1 MRKLTFLTIALILS
15 LSSLTAFAQKK
26 TFTETVNGV
35 SFKMIYVEGGTFT
48 MGDIND
54 NDNPAHKVSLSNYHI
69 GETEVTQSVWK
80 AVMGYNN
87 SIYKGDNLPVEN
99 ISWYEA
105 QEFCEKLSN
114 LTGKSYS
121 LPTEAQWE
129 YAAKGG
135 KHSRGYKFSGSNNHL
150 DVAWMGEEEELE
162 NTFPV
167 ATKKT
172 NELGVY
178 DMSGNVWEWCYDW
191 QDKYSKKTQTNPI
204 GILNGEFKVL
214 RGGSFL
220 LYGTFEAEI
229 SGSNTSRNCIRPVY
243 HSGYCGLRIALDSIS
258 KPKVIQSYHNISAY
272 SPNYQSFT
280 ENVNGFCFDMVYVEG
295 GTFTMGNKKEED
307 YNSDR
312 YPHEVTLSDYYIAQT
327 EVPQELWTAIMG
339 NNPSYFKDP
348 NHPVENV
355 SWYDAQEFCK
365 KLSQITGKN
374 YCLPTEAQWEYA
386 ARGGNRNSNICY
398 SYNYDYAWIIMNGVL
413 NYRIEHWESS
423 THPIAKLKANELGI
437 FDMIG
442 NVEEWCQDWYSTDIS
457 YSQKNPTGPSTGTD
471 KVTKGDF
478 HGSSASW
485 FDEDILSRRNN
496 WDNNPSST
504 RDYRGFRI
512 ALNTNQKL
520 HHTKSSMSERDG
532 YEWVSLKGESNLCGA
547 QVGGKVVVPAEY
559 SEVKYMPYYNGYFL
573 VGKGGYMGVYDCMGN
588 YLIPIDRCYSSI
600 LKTCSDGRY
609 YYRVCKNGKYG
620 ACNLKGTE
628 IVEPIYRD
636 LILYNGVFIY
646 RNDADW
652 LPLSIGLDN
661 NNEVIENPQLAQTSQ
676 INYDIALEQAKLEEA
691 FGKDVKVE
699 QVVTEDGRR
708 AFKIVF
714 ENQILFEFGKSAL
727 NAQAIKYIEQVAE
740 ALKKLPSTN
749 VIIKGYTDNV
759 GTLEANQRV
768 SNRRAK
774 VVSDR
779 LTLLGISA
787 SRLTSQGVP
796 LADYVASNETEE
808 GRALNRRV
816 EIVIEPME

>member
-48 MGDIND
+48 MGATPEQKKVLLPDFPSFLLEMLD
-54 NDNPAHKVSLSNYHI
+54 NALPTHNVRLDSYLI
-69 GETEVTQSVWK
+69 GETEVTQELWDAIMSTKCSELLDDENVDFK
-80 AVMGYNN
+80 IGEKYPMH
-87 SIYKGDNLPVEN
+87 SIT
-99 ISWYEA
+99 WYDA
-105 QEFCEKLSN
+105 IQFCEKLSQ
-114 LTGKSYS
+114 LTGRK
-121 LPTEAQWE
+121 
-129 YAAKGG
+129 
-135 KHSRGYKFSGSNNHL
+135 
-150 DVAWMGEEEELE
+150 
-162 NTFPV
+162 
-167 ATKKT
+167 
-172 NELGVY
+172 
-178 DMSGNVWEWCYDW
+178 
-191 QDKYSKKTQTNPI
+191 
-204 GILNGEFKVL
+204 
-214 RGGSFL
+214 
-220 LYGTFEAEI
+220 
-229 SGSNTSRNCIRPVY
+229 
-243 HSGYCGLRIALDSIS
+243 
-258 KPKVIQSYHNISAY
+258 
-272 SPNYQSFT
+272 
-280 ENVNGFCFDMVYVEG
+280 
-295 GTFTMGNKKEED
+295 
-307 YNSDR
+307 
-312 YPHEVTLSDYYIAQT
+312 
-327 EVPQELWTAIMG
+327 
-339 NNPSYFKDP
+339 
-348 NHPVENV
+348 
-355 SWYDAQEFCK
+355 
-365 KLSQITGKN
+365 

-386 ARGGNRNSNICY
+386 ARGGKY
-398 SYNYDYAWIIMNGVL
+398 SKKYVFSGATFNDLTAVAVFFSDGMQNVA
-413 NYRIEHWESS
+413 SKKS
-423 THPIAKLKANELGI
+423 NELGVY
-437 FDMIG
+437 DMSG
-442 NVEEWCQDWYSTDIS
+442 NVTEWCYDWYGK
-457 YSQKNPTGPSTGTD
+457 YSASNKKNPIGPSIGD
-471 KVTKGDF
+471 YKVIRGGGAFNMYPQTLLI
-478 HGSSASW
+478 AY
-485 FDEDILSRRNN
+485 
-496 WDNNPSST
+496 
-504 RDYRGFRI
+504 RDDYATPDSKSGETGFRI
-512 ALNTNQKL
+512 ALIPEDVNT
-520 HHTKSSMSERDG
+520 ERDG

-573 VGKGGYMGVYDCMGN
+573 VGKGGYMGVYDCIGN

-620 ACNLKGTE
+620 ACNLKGIE

-652 LPLSIGLDN
+652 LPLSIGIDN

-714 ENQILFEFGKSAL
+714 ENQILFEFGKSTL

-796 LADYVASNETEE
+796 LADYVASNDTEE

>member
-48 MGDIND
+48 MGRQNK
-54 NDNPAHKVSLSNYHI
+54 NPKLPNYDADAFDSDSISQQTLEDFYI
-69 GETEVTQSVWK
+69 GETEVTQELWE
-80 AVMGYNN
+80 AVMGNN
-87 SIYKGDNLPVEN
+87 PSAFNNPQYPIETITYYDCLVFIDKLNN
-99 ISWYEA
+99 ITNNKYG
-105 QEFCEKLSN
+105 FK
-114 LTGKSYS
+114 
-121 LPTEAQWE
+121 LPTEAEWE
-129 YAAKGG
+129 YAASGG
-135 KHSRGYKFSGSNNHL
+135 KYSKGYKYSGSNNIS
-150 DVAWMGEEEELE
+150 DVAWYYQKEYFYE
-162 NTFPV
+162 NGNASTHPV
-167 ATKKT
+167 KLKKP
-172 NELGVY
+172 NELGIF
-178 DMSGNVWEWCYDW
+178 DMTGNVAEWCGDSFDPQRLDIECKIIKGGGYVDFERC
-191 QDKYSKKTQTNPI
+191 
-204 GILNGEFKVL
+204 LKV
-214 RGGSFL
+214 RDFNRQ
-220 LYGTFEAEI
+220 EKWVH
-229 SGSNTSRNCIRPVY
+229 IR
-243 HSGYCGLRIALDSIS
+243 SLGLRLACDMIE
-258 KPKVIQSYHNISAY
+258 KPIQGFHPKNI
-272 SPNYQSFT
+272 PFKTFT
-280 ENVNGFCFDMVYVEG
+280 ENVNGVSFKMIAVEG
-295 GTFTMGNKKEED
+295 GSLLMNVLYD
-307 YNSDR
+307 SD
-312 YPHEVTLSDYYIAQT
+312 ELSKVTLSNYFIGET
-327 EVPQELWTAIMG
+327 EVTQELWEAIMG
-339 NNPSYFKDP
+339 KSDGEFKGKKR
-348 NHPVENV
+348 PVETIA
-355 SWYDAQEFCK
+355 WDEIQLFCER
-365 KLSQITGKN
+365 LRVLTGKN
-374 YCLPTEAQWEYA
+374 YCLPSGAQWEFA
-386 ARGGNRNSNICY
+386 ARGGKYSKGYKYSGSNNINDVAWCGE
-398 SYNYDYAWIIMNGVL
+398 SYDYG
-413 NYRIEHWESS
+413 R
-423 THPIAKLKANELGI
+423 THNVKLKKPNELGLY
-437 FDMIG
+437 DMSG
-442 NVEEWCQDWYSTDIS
+442 NVAEWYDEGFYDWNTHSHVNF
-457 YSQKNPTGPSTGTD
+457 NPICDNQTGTFMPARGGHYANENVD
-471 KVTKGDF
+471 CQVNSVDGTECTVC
-478 HGSSASW
+478 S
-485 FDEDILSRRNN
+485 I
-496 WDNNPSST
+496 
-504 RDYRGFRI
+504 YGFRLAI
-512 ALNTNQKL
+512 KIDNDGIN
-520 HHTKSSMSERDG
+520 SERDG
-532 YEWVSLKGESNLCGA
+532 YEWISLKGESNLCGA
-547 QVGGKVVVPAEY
+547 QAGGKVIVPAEY
-559 SEVKYMPYYNGYFL
+559 VNVKYMPYYGGYFL
-573 VGKGGYMGVYDCMGN
+573 VGDGNYCGIYDCAGN

-652 LPLSIGLDN
+652 LPLSIGIDN

-714 ENQILFEFGKSAL
+714 ENQILFEFGKSTL

-796 LADYVASNETEE
+796 LADYVASNDTEE

-816 EIVIEPME
+816 EIVIKPME

>member
-26 TFTETVNGV
+26 SFTETVNGV

-48 MGDIND
+48 MGNIKDSD
-54 NDNPAHKVSLSNYHI
+54 EPAHKVKLSNYHI
-69 GETEVTQSVWK
+69 GETEVTQELWS

-87 SIYKGDNLPVEN
+87 SKFKGNNLPVEN

-129 YAAKGG
+129 YAAEGG
-135 KHSRGYKFSGSNNHL
+135 KYSRGYKFSGSNYYL
-150 DVAWMGEEEELE
+150 DVAWMAEDYELE
-162 NTFPV
+162 NTFTV
-167 ATKKT
+167 AEKRP

-191 QDKYSKKTQTNPI
+191 YEKYSKKTQINPI
-204 GILNGEFKVL
+204 GNLDGEFKVL
-214 RGGSFL
+214 RGGCIL
-220 LYGTFEAEI
+220 LMGEFYSEI

-243 HSGYCGLRIALDSIS
+243 HSEYCGLRIALDSIS
-258 KPKVIQSYHNISAY
+258 KPKISQSYRKISNTT
-272 SPNYQSFT
+272 PNYQSFT
-280 ENVNGFCFDMVYVEG
+280 ENIKGVCFDMVYVKG
-295 GTFTMGNKKEED
+295 GTFTMGKIKEED
-307 YNSDR
+307 FDSDR

-327 EVPQELWTAIMG
+327 EVSQELWTAIMG

-355 SWYDAQEFCK
+355 SWYDAHEFCD
-365 KLSQITGKN
+365 KLSQLTGRK
-374 YCLPTEAQWEYA
+374 YSLPTEAQWEYA
-386 ARGGNRNSNICY
+386 ARGGNRNSNI
-398 SYNYDYAWIIMNGVL
+398 NYDFNDGYAWFIGNGSISYEL
-413 NYRIEHWESS
+413 ERFECTS
-423 THPIAKLKANELGI
+423 HPVAKLKANELGLY
-437 FDMIG
+437 DMIG
-442 NVEEWCQDWYSTDIS
+442 NVEEWCQDWYAENIN
-457 YSQKNPTGPSTGTD
+457 YSQLNPTGSTIGTEKVARGGCFGSHLWMFEDVISARDFRD
-471 KVTKGDF
+471 KPIATT
-478 HGSSASW
+478 
-485 FDEDILSRRNN
+485 N
-496 WDNNPSST
+496 W
-504 RDYRGFRI
+504 RGLRI

-520 HHTKSSMSERDG
+520 YYTKTFASERDG

-547 QVGGKVVVPAEY
+547 QAGGKVIVPAEY
-559 SEVKYMPYYNGYFL
+559 VNVKYMPYYGGYFV
-573 VGKGGYMGVYDCMGN
+573 VGKGGYMGVYDCIGN

-714 ENQILFEFGKSAL
+714 ENQILFEFGKSTL

-816 EIVIEPME
+816 EIVIKPME

>member
-26 TFTETVNGV
+26 SFTETVNGV

-48 MGDIND
+48 MGASPEQHRYLQKNWYSKKGKGDIIYNMYGGEIFD
-54 NDNPAHKVSLSNYHI
+54 DEYPAHKVRLDSYFI
-69 GETEVTQSVWK
+69 GETEVS
-80 AVMGYNN
+80 
-87 SIYKGDNLPVEN
+87 
-99 ISWYEA
+99 
-105 QEFCEKLSN
+105 
-114 LTGKSYS
+114 
-121 LPTEAQWE
+121 
-129 YAAKGG
+129 
-135 KHSRGYKFSGSNNHL
+135 
-150 DVAWMGEEEELE
+150 
-162 NTFPV
+162 
-167 ATKKT
+167 
-172 NELGVY
+172 
-178 DMSGNVWEWCYDW
+178 
-191 QDKYSKKTQTNPI
+191 
-204 GILNGEFKVL
+204 
-214 RGGSFL
+214 
-220 LYGTFEAEI
+220 
-229 SGSNTSRNCIRPVY
+229 
-243 HSGYCGLRIALDSIS
+243 
-258 KPKVIQSYHNISAY
+258 
-272 SPNYQSFT
+272 
-280 ENVNGFCFDMVYVEG
+280 
-295 GTFTMGNKKEED
+295 
-307 YNSDR
+307 
-312 YPHEVTLSDYYIAQT
+312 
-327 EVPQELWTAIMG
+327 QELWDAVMDVKSSQFFNEENETFG
-339 NNPSYFKDP
+339 NFYRLNNGKKYPMHS
-348 NHPVENV
+348 V
-355 SWYDAQEFCK
+355 SWYDAQEFCE
-365 KLSQITGKN
+365 KLSQLTGRK

-386 ARGGNRNSNICY
+386 ARGGKY
-398 SYNYDYAWIIMNGVL
+398 SKKYIYSGNNFNFGDYELGRGTQHVK
-413 NYRIEHWESS
+413 SS
-423 THPIAKLKANELGI
+423 TPNELGI
-437 FDMIG
+437 YNMNG
-442 NVEEWCQDWYSTDIS
+442 NVGEWCYDWYGE
-457 YSQKNPTGPSTGTD
+457 YSATLQKNPIGPAYGDS
-471 KVTKGDF
+471 KVYRGIFWNITAAADSDMFYRISCRGEL
-478 HGSSASW
+478 A
-485 FDEDILSRRNN
+485 
-496 WDNNPSST
+496 PSLEVH
-504 RDYRGFRI
+504 GFRI
-512 ALNTNQKL
+512 ALIPEDVNT
-520 HHTKSSMSERDG
+520 ERDG

-573 VGKGGYMGVYDCMGN
+573 VGKGGYMGVYDCLGN

-652 LPLSIGLDN
+652 LPLSIGIDN

-714 ENQILFEFGKSAL
+714 ENQILFEFGKSTL

>member
-1 MRKLTFLTIALILS
+1 MRKQIILTFALILS
-15 LSSLTAFAQKK
+15 LSSLTTFAQKK

-48 MGDIND
+48 MGATPEQKNELPDFFPYSSMLD
-54 NDNPAHKVSLSNYHI
+54 NALPTHKVRLDSYLI
-69 GETEVTQSVWK
+69 GETEVTQELWDAIMSPK
-80 AVMGYNN
+80 C
-87 SIYKGDNLPVEN
+87 SEL
-99 ISWYEA
+99 
-105 QEFCEKLSN
+105 
-114 LTGKSYS
+114 
-121 LPTEAQWE
+121 
-129 YAAKGG
+129 
-135 KHSRGYKFSGSNNHL
+135 L
-150 DVAWMGEEEELE
+150 D
-162 NTFPV
+162 
-167 ATKKT
+167 
-172 NELGVY
+172 
-178 DMSGNVWEWCYDW
+178 D
-191 QDKYSKKTQTNPI
+191 
-204 GILNGEFKVL
+204 
-214 RGGSFL
+214 
-220 LYGTFEAEI
+220 
-229 SGSNTSRNCIRPVY
+229 
-243 HSGYCGLRIALDSIS
+243 
-258 KPKVIQSYHNISAY
+258 
-272 SPNYQSFT
+272 
-280 ENVNGFCFDMVYVEG
+280 ENVDFKIG
-295 GTFTMGNKKEED
+295 KK
-307 YNSDR
+307 
-312 YPHEVTLSDYYIAQT
+312 YPMHSIT
-327 EVPQELWTAIMG
+327 
-339 NNPSYFKDP
+339 
-348 NHPVENV
+348 
-355 SWYDAQEFCK
+355 WYDAIQFCER
-365 KLSQITGKN
+365 LSRLTGRK

-386 ARGGNRNSNICY
+386 ARGGKY
-398 SYNYDYAWIIMNGVL
+398 SKKYVFSGATMDNALDVTDFMDGTRYVA
-413 NYRIEHWESS
+413 SKK
-423 THPIAKLKANELGI
+423 PNELGI
-437 FDMIG
+437 YDMSG
-442 NVEEWCQDWYSTDIS
+442 NVKEWCNDWYAE
-457 YSQKNPTGPSTGTD
+457 YSAETQINPTGPINGAE
-471 KVTKGDF
+471 KVVRGGD
-478 HGSSASW
+478 SAPNMYVQFQFISNRE
-485 FDEDILSRRNN
+485 FGEPDADHNN
-496 WDNNPSST
+496 
-504 RDYRGFRI
+504 GFRI
-512 ALNTNQKL
+512 ALIPEDVNT
-520 HHTKSSMSERDG
+520 ERDG

-573 VGKGGYMGVYDCMGN
+573 VGKGGYMGVYDCIGN

-652 LPLSIGLDN
+652 LPLSIGIDN

-714 ENQILFEFGKSAL
+714 ENQILFEFGKSTL

-796 LADYVASNETEE
+796 LADYVASNDTEE

-816 EIVIEPME
+816 EIVIKPME

>member
-48 MGDIND
+48 MGATPEQKKYLQKILRPGEFMYNMFGEDIFD
-54 NDNPAHKVSLSNYHI
+54 DEYPAHNVNLDSYFI
-69 GETEVTQSVWK
+69 GETEVTQELWD
-80 AVMGYNN
+80 AVMDVKSNQ
-87 SIYKGDNLPVEN
+87 LFEEN
-99 ISWYEA
+99 FE
-105 QEFCEKLSN
+105 
-114 LTGKSYS
+114 
-121 LPTEAQWE
+121 WE
-129 YAAKGG
+129 YDEDSERERYFMIFKIG
-135 KHSRGYKFSGSNNHL
+135 K
-150 DVAWMGEEEELE
+150 
-162 NTFPV
+162 
-167 ATKKT
+167 
-172 NELGVY
+172 
-178 DMSGNVWEWCYDW
+178 
-191 QDKYSKKTQTNPI
+191 KYPM
-204 GILNGEFKVL
+204 
-214 RGGSFL
+214 
-220 LYGTFEAEI
+220 
-229 SGSNTSRNCIRPVY
+229 
-243 HSGYCGLRIALDSIS
+243 H
-258 KPKVIQSYHNISAY
+258 
-272 SPNYQSFT
+272 
-280 ENVNGFCFDMVYVEG
+280 
-295 GTFTMGNKKEED
+295 
-307 YNSDR
+307 
-312 YPHEVTLSDYYIAQT
+312 
-327 EVPQELWTAIMG
+327 
-339 NNPSYFKDP
+339 
-348 NHPVENV
+348 NV

-365 KLSQITGKN
+365 KLSQLTGKR

-386 ARGGNRNSNICY
+386 ARGGKYSKKYIFSGGNNIV
-398 SYNYDYAWIIMNGVL
+398 SPAGLRLKYAK
-413 NYRIEHWESS
+413 SS
-423 THPIAKLKANELGI
+423 TPNELGVYN
-437 FDMIG
+437 MSG
-442 NVEEWCQDWYSTDIS
+442 NVREWCYDWYDE
-457 YSQKNPTGPSTGTD
+457 YSAIKQ
-471 KVTKGDF
+471 
-478 HGSSASW
+478 
-485 FDEDILSRRNN
+485 
-496 WDNNPSST
+496 NNPIGPTDGREKVIRGRAHTTSMPALDIEAFCRITS
-504 RDYRGFRI
+504 RHYGSPHGKSCNGFRI
-512 ALNTNQKL
+512 ALIPEDVNT
-520 HHTKSSMSERDG
+520 ERDG

-652 LPLSIGLDN
+652 LPLSIGIDN

-714 ENQILFEFGKSAL
+714 ENQILFEFGKSTL

-796 LADYVASNETEE
+796 LADYVASNDTEE